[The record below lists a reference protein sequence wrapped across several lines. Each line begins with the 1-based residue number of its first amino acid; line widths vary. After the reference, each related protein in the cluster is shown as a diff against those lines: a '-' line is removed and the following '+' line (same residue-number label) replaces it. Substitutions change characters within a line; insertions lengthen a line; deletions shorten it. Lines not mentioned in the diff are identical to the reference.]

1 MQKLALFWIRIGNLG
16 KLLLQIVHIDTHKG
30 KQLNISPGGNVKIS
44 TIPMGVKHTQ
54 NMAFFVLMGW
64 LGRVGC
70 LMVPPPQIA
79 DLGFSE

>member
-30 KQLNISPGGNVKIS
+30 KQSNVSPDGNVKIS

-54 NMAFFVLMGW
+54 NIAFSVLMVW
-64 LGRVGC
+64 LGRVGR
-70 LMVPPPQIA
+70 LMVLPTQIA
-79 DLGFSE
+79 DLGFS